1 MRARAAKAK
10 LLLLLLLQST
20 GPVLAAKATDG
31 DGYPGPKLKRHTGLR
46 VDGWIGTRLGTVV
59 VCV

>member
-1 MRARAAKAK
+1 VDASKFQRVRARRKQSYYYYSYG
-10 LLLLLLLQST
+10 LRST

-46 VDGWIGTRLGTVV
+46 VDG
-59 VCV
+59 